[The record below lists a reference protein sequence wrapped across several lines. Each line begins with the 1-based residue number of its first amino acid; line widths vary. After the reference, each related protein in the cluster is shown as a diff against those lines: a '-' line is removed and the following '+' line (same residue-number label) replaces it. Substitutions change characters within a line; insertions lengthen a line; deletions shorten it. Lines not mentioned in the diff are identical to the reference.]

1 MQGLFFHLLPL
12 FLESPFF
19 LCVCANETNTRCY
32 KKTEDGAE
40 RERENGEEG
49 ERRWR
54 ESGLLEGEVEEHGR
68 CLPSLTF
75 CSSSLLRWGGGIAL
89 SPQVVSPLFFLFLS
103 AAVLARLS
111 FPRRVLSSCRD
122 VSRNK
127 EKEAKKFHSFGRQ
140 CRRLPLPLRGPARPR
155 LLLLP
160 PRARRSKTARR
171 FCRVSSARER
181 RKETTKRW
189 DNRGGLSKSPTFFL
203 ASAFFFFS
211 PSSHSPLIP
220 LPLSIVTP
228 SNSFLRAL
236 VERRL
241 SSGRAAAAASCGLLL
256 LLLLLLG

>member
-1 MQGLFFHLLPL
+1 MCVQTKQIQGVIKRP
-12 FLESPFF
+12 
-19 LCVCANETNTRCY
+19 R
-32 KKTEDGAE
+32 
-40 RERENGEEG
+40 RERRGRERTEKR
-49 ERRWR
+49 ERRGR
-54 ESGLLEGEVEEHGR
+54 ESGLLEGERSKNTVAVFPLSLFV
-68 CLPSLTF
+68 LPHCFVGEGVLLSLLKWSLLF
-75 CSSSLLRWGGGIAL
+75 SFSFFPQLSSLGSL
-89 SPQVVSPLFFLFLS
+89 
-103 AAVLARLS
+103 

-256 LLLLLLG
+256 LLLLLLLG

>member
-1 MQGLFFHLLPL
+1 MQGLFFICCPYFWNPH
-12 FLESPFF
+12 SFF
-19 LCVCANETNTRCY
+19 VCVQTKQIQGVIKRPR
-32 KKTEDGAE
+32 
-40 RERENGEEG
+40 RERRGRERTEKR
-49 ERRWR
+49 ERRGR

-241 SSGRAAAAASCGLLL
+241 SSGRAAAAAPCGLLL